1 MNQEQAN
8 TGPSVPP
15 WSLDSLTN
23 VGMALTETATRMPD
37 ALAVA
42 EPQRGGRA
50 GQRLNYHQITFG
62 ELETRSNQIALGLA
76 KLGITPGT
84 RLALMVPPGIS
95 FVSYVFGLFKAG
107 VVTILIDPGM
117 GRKNMIR
124 CLSEAE
130 PEGIVGVT
138 RAQLAR
144 TLFRK
149 HFPRC
154 RQNILVG
161 RGFWPGCYPGHRFD
175 QLAGDTFQA
184 IEQSR
189 EAEAAIIFTTGST
202 GPPKGV
208 LYRHRVFLEQARQI
222 RDYFRIPPG
231 SVDVSGFP
239 LFALFN
245 AAMGTSTIFPRMDA
259 TRPAE
264 VDPRNILDAVEQFQ
278 ADQSFGSPAL
288 WNTVSKYCE
297 EKQLNFPTIRRV
309 LTAGAP
315 VPPHV
320 LERVKKI
327 IHPEGEVYTPYGATE
342 SLPVACNSST
352 VVLNETASQ
361 TALGAGTCVGPRFP
375 DIEWKVIEIS
385 DSVISTLDRARPVP
399 PGTIGELIV
408 KGPVVTDQ
416 YVTRTEANAE
426 HKIVDGETFWHRMG
440 DVGYLDENDRFWF
453 CGRKTHRVQTGQGT
467 LFTIPVEG
475 VINHHPRIYRSALI
489 GLGKPGEQE
498 PALVVEP
505 WPEFFPG
512 SQDEQQELLE
522 SVRQLALQHPTT
534 RPINKFLIRKKLPVD
549 IRHNSKIFREQL
561 AVWAVDRTA

>member
-1 MNQEQAN
+1 MKQETPDN
-8 TGPSVPP
+8 GPGVPP

-23 VGMALTETATRMPD
+23 VGMALTETAARMPG
-37 ALAVA
+37 AVAVA
-42 EPQRGGRA
+42 EPERGGKA
-50 GQRLNYHQITFG
+50 GDRLRYRQITFG
-62 ELETRSNQIALGLA
+62 ELETHSNQIALGLIQ
-76 KLGITPGT
+76 LGISPGT

-149 HFPRC
+149 RFPRC
-154 RQNILVG
+154 RTNILVG
-161 RGFWPGCYPGHRFD
+161 PGFWPGCHAGRHFR
-175 QLAGDTFQA
+175 QLDGTQFRE

-189 EAEAAIIFTTGST
+189 EAPAAIIFTTGST

-208 LYRHRVFLEQARQI
+208 LYRHRIFLEQARQI
-222 RDYFRIPPG
+222 RDHFQIQPG

-264 VDPRNILDAVEQFQ
+264 VDPRNILDAVGQFQ

-288 WNTVSKYCE
+288 WNTVSKFCE
-297 EKQLNFPTIRRV
+297 ANDQNFPTIRRV

-320 LERVKKI
+320 LQRVKKI
-327 IHPEGEVYTPYGATE
+327 IHPEGDVYTPYGATE
-342 SLPVACNSST
+342 SLPVACNSAT

-361 TALGAGTCVGPRFP
+361 TARGAGTCVGPRFP

-385 DSVISTLDRARPVP
+385 DGLIPTLADATPVAM
-399 PGTIGELIV
+399 GKVGELIV
-408 KGPVVTDQ
+408 KGAVVTDQ
-416 YVTRTEANAE
+416 YVTRTEANAQ
-426 HKIVDGETFWHRMG
+426 HKISEGDEFWHRMG
-440 DVGYLDENDRFWF
+440 DVGYLDEKDRFWF
-453 CGRKTHRVQTGQGT
+453 CGRKTHRVQTDQGT

-475 VINHHPRIYRSALI
+475 IINEHPKIYRSALI
-489 GLGKPGEQE
+489 GLGEAGKQE
-498 PALVVEP
+498 PVLVLEP
-505 WPEFFPG
+505 WPEAFPT
-512 SQDEQQELLE
+512 SPAAQREFEE
-522 SVRQLALQHPTT
+522 SVRELAQANSTT
-534 RPINKFLIRKKLPVD
+534 RPIERFLFRRKLPVD

-561 AVWAVDRTA
+561 AVWAAEQTG